1 MVVCWLRWVMAV
13 NCGSTDTPGWI
24 PHAPMA
30 AREMAQPCKVNHALN
45 VMAPPSGQNGALG
58 TLVAPWAEAALMTN
72 KTVSALALF
81 VSTIVEVPVAM
92 ERTWK
97 RNKEFSSPSPSE
109 ITF

>member
-1 MVVCWLRWVMAV
+1 MV
-13 NCGSTDTPGWI
+13 
-24 PHAPMA
+24 
-30 AREMAQPCKVNHALN
+30 
-45 VMAPPSGQNGALG
+45 PPSDQNGALG

-81 VSTIVEVPVAM
+81 VRTIVEMPAAM

-97 RNKEFSSPSPSE
+97 RKKEFSSPSPSE